1 MEKDEFRGKFEPFRF
16 SRPIIYYEPLTEVI
30 IFAADAHHEYLRK
43 GTDIPSIFHAINV
56 GRILCESHCELAV
69 VTAGILHDVLEDTIT
84 TPEEVGNAFG
94 KKVLKYVM
102 AVTEFNKE
110 QPWETRKNAYIET
123 AKTAN
128 LRIVQIMCA
137 DKLDNI
143 SEIARE
149 IETDGDEV
157 WEKFNAPKD
166 KQEWYYKSLVKIFL
180 ERFIRKEDIRMAQK
194 LNLKIKEVFN
204 ER

>member
-1 MEKDEFRGKFEPFRF
+1 MEKDKFNRIYEPF
-16 SRPIIYYEPLTEVI
+16 SRPIIYYEPLTEAI
-30 IFAADAHHEYLRK
+30 IFAADAHHLYLRK
-43 GTDIPSIFHAINV
+43 DTDIPYIFHAISV
-56 GRILCESHCELAV
+56 GRILCESHCIVDV
-69 VTAGILHDVLEDTIT
+69 VKAGILHDVLEDTIT
-84 TPEEVGNAFG
+84 TPEEVGMAFG

-110 QPWETRKNAYIET
+110 EPWEVRKKAYIET

-157 WEKFNAPKD
+157 WEKFNAPKN

-180 ERFIRKEDIRMAQK
+180 ERFIRKEDIRIAQK
-194 LNLKIKEVFN
+194 LKLKIEEVFN

>member
-1 MEKDEFRGKFEPFRF
+1 MEKDIFNRTYEPF
-16 SRPIIYYEPLTEVI
+16 SRPIIYYEPLTEAI
-30 IFAADAHHEYLRK
+30 IFAADAHHLYLRK
-43 GTDIPSIFHAINV
+43 DTYIPYIFHAISV
-56 GRILCESHCELAV
+56 GRILCESHCIVDV
-69 VTAGILHDVLEDTIT
+69 VKAGILHDVLEDTIT
-84 TPEEVGNAFG
+84 TPEELGNAFG

-110 QPWETRKNAYIET
+110 EPWEVRKKAYIET

-149 IETDGDEV
+149 IETDGDQV

-166 KQEWYYKSLVKIFL
+166 RQEWYYKSLVKIFL

-194 LNLKIKEVFN
+194 LKLKIEEVFN
-204 ER
+204 E